1 MSKRTVI
8 GISILIGVF
17 SLGALGQVTA
27 SVNKNE
33 TAVRGV
39 VQAVQDGWNAHDAK
53 AFAAA
58 FAEEADYVVVNG
70 MHAKGRKEIEEG
82 HVGIFSTIY
91 KESKNTATI
100 KRVRFLRPDQA
111 VVHVEWNLEFT
122 LGGTLN
128 KGHAMNTMVIGKR
141 PDGKWLIDVFQNT
154 PIEPPRMGQGGPPK
168 P

>member
-1 MSKRTVI
+1 MSKRTLL

-17 SLGALGQVTA
+17 SLGAQGQMTPA
-27 SVNKNE
+27 VNKDE

-58 FAEEADYVVVNG
+58 FADDADYVVVHG
-70 MHAKGRKEIEEG
+70 AYSKGRKEIEQG

-91 KESKNTATI
+91 KESKNTATV

-111 VVHVEWNLEFT
+111 VVHVEWNLEFS
-122 LGGTLN
+122 LGGTVN
-128 KGHAMNTMVIGKR
+128 KGHAMNTMIIGKR
-141 PDGKWLIDVFQNT
+141 PDGRWLIDVFQNT
-154 PIEPPRMGQGGPPK
+154 PIQPPGGRPTAPAK